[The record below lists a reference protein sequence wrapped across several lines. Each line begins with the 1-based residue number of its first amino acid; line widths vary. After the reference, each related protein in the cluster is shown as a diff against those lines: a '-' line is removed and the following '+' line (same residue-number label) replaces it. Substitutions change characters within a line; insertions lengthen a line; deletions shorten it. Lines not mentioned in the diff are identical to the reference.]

1 MHPDNAI
8 ASPSIRPV
16 IPRSEQE
23 RRDRELAAK
32 EEKPSAEALAS
43 QKRFDAKVAEQD
55 KAAAAE
61 EQAEFNAHPHTR
73 LTALAADLG
82 TKRVDL
88 HDRIGAIHRVLAG
101 LIGMALQN
109 TPKPHRE
116 DDHDEKRND
125 AVGPEGQGPT
135 GG

>member
-1 MHPDNAI
+1 MGFED
-8 ASPSIRPV
+8 
-16 IPRSEQE
+16 QE
-23 RRDRELAAK
+23 PGAAAQREGMSGNELDKLERDAKVRAAK
-32 EEKPSAEALAS
+32 EERVPPETDV
-43 QKRFDAKVAEQD
+43 DAIKH
-55 KAAAAE
+55 
-61 EQAEFNAHPHTR
+61 AEFAAHPHTR

-109 TPKPHRE
+109 TPAPQRG
-116 DDHDEKRND
+116 DYHDEERIERHD
-125 AVGPEGQGPT
+125 AVGPEGQGST